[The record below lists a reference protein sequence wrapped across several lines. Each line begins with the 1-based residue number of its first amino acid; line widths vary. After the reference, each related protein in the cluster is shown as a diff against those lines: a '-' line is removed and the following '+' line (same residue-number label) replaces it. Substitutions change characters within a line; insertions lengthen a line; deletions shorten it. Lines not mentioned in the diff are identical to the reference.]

1 MEQANDDCDE
11 LRLDF
16 EECKR
21 VTAEIEK
28 SKGIKVY
35 ELKVE
40 ISIKKQ
46 DGIIPGQI
54 GLKRT

>member
-1 MEQANDDCDE
+1 MHTAPPKGVTEICTNDVMELSIRCMEQANDDCDE

-28 SKGIKVY
+28 SKGI
-35 ELKVE
+35 
-40 ISIKKQ
+40 
-46 DGIIPGQI
+46 
-54 GLKRT
+54 